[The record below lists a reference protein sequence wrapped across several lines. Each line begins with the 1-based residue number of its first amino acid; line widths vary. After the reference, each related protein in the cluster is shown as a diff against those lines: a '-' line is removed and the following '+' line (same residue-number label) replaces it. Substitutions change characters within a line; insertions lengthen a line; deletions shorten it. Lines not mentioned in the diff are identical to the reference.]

1 MKLAVVGMG
10 GVGGFFGGKLAHAFQ
25 DKPDRSV
32 RIYFVARGRHLE
44 MIKRQGLLL
53 KSPDSEVLHCR
64 PELATDRLDELP
76 QIDVFIVSVK
86 GYDLEE
92 VSKALSQHVARDTV
106 ILPLLNGIDIR
117 ERMKRHIR
125 NGVILPSCVYLSS
138 HIEDPGVV
146 IHTGS
151 PRKIILGPDP
161 DADYEPSELLST
173 FREASIL
180 HEWREDVL
188 SAIWEKYIFIA
199 SYGLVSARFNKAL
212 GEIYED
218 RSLRDLIRKI
228 MEEIQQM
235 AKVQKIS
242 LPGDIVDVSL
252 GKAQLF
258 PRDTQTSLQRDIHQG
273 KGKSELDLF
282 GGTIVR
288 QGIHFNVPTPVT
300 TQIYRE
306 LLQRAQMEKIGSL
319 RE

>member
-1 MKLAVVGMG
+1 MKVAVVGMG

-25 DKPDRSV
+25 DTPDRSV
-32 RIYFVARGRHLE
+32 SIYFVARGRHLE

-53 KSPDSEVLHCR
+53 KSPDSEVLSCR
-64 PELATDRLDELP
+64 PELATDRLEDLP

-86 GYDLEE
+86 GYDLDE
-92 VSKALSQHVARDTV
+92 VSKALSQHVSRDTV
-106 ILPLLNGIDIR
+106 ILPLLNGVDIR

-146 IHTGS
+146 IHTSS

-161 DADYEPSELLST
+161 DADYKPDELLST

-180 HEWREDVL
+180 HEWREDIL
-188 SAIWEKYIFIA
+188 SAVGEKYVFIA
-199 SYGLVSARFNKAL
+199 GYGLVSARFNKTL

-218 RSLRDLIRKI
+218 RSLGDLVRKI

-242 LPGDIVDVSL
+242 LPEDIVDVSL

-288 QGIHFNVPTPVT
+288 QGVHFYVPTPVT

-306 LLQRAQMEKIGSL
+306 LLQRAQVEEVGSL
-319 RE
+319 RK

>member
-1 MKLAVVGMG
+1 MKVAVVGVG

-25 DKPDRSV
+25 DKTDHSV
-32 RIYFVARGRHLE
+32 SIYFVARGRHLE

-53 KSPDSEVLHCR
+53 KGPDSEVLHCR
-64 PELATDRLDELP
+64 PDLATDRLDKLP

-92 VSKALSQHVARDTV
+92 VSRALSHHVSNSTV
-106 ILPLLNGIDIR
+106 ILPLLNGVDIR

-125 NGVILPSCVYLSS
+125 TGVMLPSCVYVSS
-138 HIEDPGVV
+138 RIEDPGVV
-146 IHTGS
+146 VHTSS

-161 DADYEPSELLST
+161 DADYEPSQLLGIL
-173 FREASIL
+173 REASIL
-180 HEWREDVL
+180 HEWREDVP

-218 RSLRDLIRKI
+218 RSLRDLVRKI
-228 MEEIQQM
+228 MEEIEQL
-235 AKVQKIS
+235 AKAQKIS
-242 LPGDIVDVSL
+242 LPNDVVDVSL
-252 GKAQLF
+252 DKAQLF
-258 PRDTQTSLQRDIHQG
+258 TRDTQTSLQRDIYQG

-282 GGTIVR
+282 GGTTVR
-288 QGIHFNVPTPVT
+288 QGVRFNVPTPVT
-300 TQIYRE
+300 AQVYRE
-306 LLQRAQMEKIGSL
+306 LLERTQKEKMGSL